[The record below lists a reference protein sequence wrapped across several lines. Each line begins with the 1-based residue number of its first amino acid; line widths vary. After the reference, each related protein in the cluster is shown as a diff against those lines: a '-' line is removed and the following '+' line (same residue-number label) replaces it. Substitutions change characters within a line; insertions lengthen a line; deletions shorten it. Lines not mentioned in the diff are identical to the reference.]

1 MPKDNPEAYKD
12 DFDNAFDEIANAERE
27 GKDVDSVLD
36 LQKFRSP
43 LGNELMSLFS
53 EYERDKRLTEE
64 RWIRDLRQY
73 RGEYDPSTLSK
84 LHPKRSKAFL
94 SLTRTKTKTVAAR
107 ETDLLFPANGDK
119 NWSINPSPIPELLP
133 EVIESIMLQYQEQT
147 GEEPTEEL
155 IRKFINEEAEK
166 RSRNMEQEMHD
177 QLNELKYRWIIRQTI
192 FDGNLYGTGI
202 LKGPLARTVRSKRWL
217 PNKETGEW
225 VTVELEKLTP
235 YCENVSVWDVYP
247 DMAAR
252 NPDEMRGVFQ
262 RYIMNR
268 HKVQELG
275 LRDDFNGE
283 AINEYLKQFPD
294 GDASFKTFEN
304 DLRGLNNTSISQ
316 TYSGTHEST
325 GPGLINRRGKYEL
338 KEYWGFLSADKLRQ
352 SGVNIPEEFELE
364 VAANVWMLD
373 DIIIKANVSQVEGV
387 HLPYHFYYYDKD
399 DTSLWGEGIPS
410 IMRDAQKLFNASV
423 RAMLDNAAI
432 SAGPIIEAN
441 TDLLEPNEDPKD
453 LYPFRVFLRDGTGSD
468 AAAQAIRVYSL
479 PSYTNEFMA
488 MINFFMSA
496 SDEVTA
502 IPRYMYGDTQNVG
515 GAGKTASGLSMLMGA
530 ANVTVKDQIKNF
542 DDGVTLP
549 FIKGLYFWNMEF
561 NPKENIKGDYQV
573 MAKGSTSLIARE
585 VKAESLITFMNVT
598 NNPTDLLYTKRDNVL
613 REYTKVL
620 DLDDM
625 DLIKDPNSVKL
636 EEKSRAEAAAADA
649 QFEKDLAMLKA
660 QSGGHVS
667 NDPGAAGD
675 TNNAG
680 PGNQKD
686 LSSGGGTEI
695 KPNNGNPI
703 GAGV

>member
-1 MPKDNPEAYKD
+1 MPSHYEDNK
-12 DFDNAFDEIANAERE
+12 FDEAFDEIEKAEDD
-27 GKDVDSVLD
+27 GKDINDLHALD
-36 LQKFRSP
+36 EYRSEMGLEL
-43 LGNELMSLFS
+43 LGMFH
-53 EYERDKRLTEE
+53 EYEGDKRLTEE
-64 RWIRDLRQY
+64 RWIKDLRQY
-73 RGEYDPSTLSK
+73 RGEYDPEVLAK

-94 SLTRTKTKTVAAR
+94 SLTRTKTKTVSAR
-107 ETDLLFPANGDK
+107 ETDLLFPANGDR
-119 NWSINPSPIPELLP
+119 NWSINPSPIPELMP
-133 EVIESIMLQYQEQT
+133 TVIETIMLQYQEAT
-147 GEEPTEEL
+147 GEKPSEEM

-177 QLNELKYRWIIRQTI
+177 QLNALKYRWIIRQTI

-202 LKGPLARTVRSKRWL
+202 LKGPLAKTVKSKRWL

-235 YCENVSVWDVYP
+235 YCENVSVWDIYP
-247 DMAAR
+247 DMSSR
-252 NPDEMRGVFQ
+252 HPDEMRGVFQ
-262 RYIMNR
+262 RYVMGR
-268 HKVQELG
+268 HKVVELAN
-275 LRDDFNGE
+275 RDDFNGE
-283 AINEYLKQFPD
+283 AIRAYLIQNPH
-294 GDASFKTFEN
+294 GDAELKTFEN
-304 DLRGLNNTSISQ
+304 DLRSLNDTSSNDNF
-316 TYSGTHEST
+316 TSKHESA
-325 GPGLINRRGKYEL
+325 GPAHIHRKGKYEL
-338 KEYWGFLSADKLRQ
+338 KEFWGFLSADELRK
-352 SGVNIPEEFELE
+352 SGVDIPEEFELE
-364 VAANVWMLD
+364 VAANVWLLG

-387 HLPYHFYYYDKD
+387 RLPYHFYYYDKD
-399 DTSLWGEGIPS
+399 DTSIWGEGIPS

-453 LYPFRVFLRDGTGSD
+453 LYPFRVFLRDGQGSD

-542 DDGVTLP
+542 DDGITLP

-561 NPKENIKGDYQV
+561 NPKENIKGDYEV

-598 NNPTDLLYTKRDNVL
+598 NNPTDLMYTKRDNVL

-625 DLIKDPNSVKL
+625 DLIKDPNTVKI
-636 EEKSRAEAAAADA
+636 EEQSRAEAQKEAED
-649 QFEKDLAMLKA
+649 FEKQIAMIKA
-660 QSGGHVS
+660 QSGGHMS
-667 NDPGAAGD
+667 NDPGVSTNAGD
-675 TNNAG
+675 PTKSLGGGA
-680 PGNQKD
+680 
-686 LSSGGGTEI
+686 GGTEI
-695 KPNNGNPI
+695 APD
-703 GAGV
+703 AGLPTA

>member
-1 MPKDNPEAYKD
+1 MPQDNPEAYNK
-12 DFDNAFDEIANAERE
+12 AFNEQEEAEAA
-27 GKDVDSVLD
+27 GKDVDSILD

-43 LGNELMSLFS
+43 LGNELITLFS
-53 EYERDKRLTEE
+53 EFERDKRLTEE

-73 RGEYDPSTLSK
+73 RGEYDPEVLAK

-119 NWSINPSPIPELLP
+119 NWSIGPSPIPELMP
-133 EVIESIMLQYQEQT
+133 EVMESIMLQYQEAT
-147 GEEPTEEL
+147 GEKPSEEL
-155 IRKFINEEAEK
+155 VRKFINEEATK

-202 LKGPLARTVRSKRWL
+202 LKGPLAKTVKSKRWL
-217 PNKETGEW
+217 PSQDTGEW

-252 NPDEMRGVFQ
+252 YIDEARGVFQ
-262 RYIMNR
+262 RYVMNR

-275 LRDDFNGE
+275 MRPDFNGE
-283 AINEYLKQFPD
+283 AINEYLKQFPE
-294 GDASFKTFEN
+294 GDAELKTFEN
-304 DLRGLNNTSISQ
+304 DLRGLNNTAYSQ
-316 TYSGTHEST
+316 NFGNKHESS
-325 GPGLINRRGKYEL
+325 GPGLIDRKGKYEL
-338 KEYWGFLSADKLRQ
+338 KEYWGFLSADKLRK
-352 SGVNIPEEFELE
+352 SGVDIPEEFELE
-364 VAANVWMLD
+364 VAANVWMLG
-373 DIIIKANVSQVEGV
+373 DIIVKANVSHIEGV
-387 HLPYHFYYYDKD
+387 KLPYHFYYYDKD
-399 DTSLWGEGIPS
+399 DTSIWGEGIPA

-453 LYPFRVFLRDGTGSD
+453 LFPFRVFLRDGQGTD
-468 AAAQAIRVYSL
+468 AMAQAIRVYSL
-479 PSYTNEFMA
+479 PSYTNEFMT
-488 MINFFMSA
+488 MIEFFMRA

-502 IPRYMYGDTQNVG
+502 IPRYMYGDSQNVG

-542 DDGVTLP
+542 DDGITLP

-598 NNPTDLLYTKRDNVL
+598 NNPTDLMYTHRDNVL

-620 DLDDM
+620 DLDEM
-625 DLIKDPNSVKL
+625 DLIKDPNTVKI
-636 EEKSRAEAAAADA
+636 EEQSRAQQAAAEAK
-649 QFEKDLAMLKA
+649 FEKDLAMIKA

-695 KPNNGNPI
+695 KPDNGNPL

>member
-1 MPKDNPEAYKD
+1 MPENNPEAY
-12 DFDNAFDEIANAERE
+12 NTAFDEIGKAESE
-27 GKDVDSVLD
+27 GKEIDELRELD
-36 LQKFRSP
+36 QYRTQ
-43 LGNELMSLFS
+43 LGADLLSTFH
-53 EYERDKRLTEE
+53 EYEVDRRLTEE
-64 RWIRDLRQY
+64 RWIKDLRQY
-73 RGEYDPSTLSK
+73 RGEYDPEVLAK

-94 SLTRTKTKTVAAR
+94 SLTRTKTKTVSAR

-119 NWSINPSPIPELLP
+119 NWSINPSPIPELVP
-133 EVIESIMLQYQEQT
+133 QIIEKISLQYQEAT
-147 GEEPTEEL
+147 GEAPDEVM

-166 RSRNMEQEMHD
+166 RARNMEQEMHD
-177 QLNELKYRWIIRQTI
+177 QLNALKYRWIIRQTI

-217 PNKETGEW
+217 PSPETGEW
-225 VTVELEKLTP
+225 VTVQLEKLTP

-247 DMAAR
+247 DMSAKY
-252 NPDEMRGVFQ
+252 PEEMRGIFQ
-262 RYIMNR
+262 RYVMGR
-268 HKVQELG
+268 HKVYELS
-275 LRDDFNGE
+275 LRDDFNGD
-283 AINEYLKQFPD
+283 AIKAYLRQNPM
-294 GDASFKTFEN
+294 GDAELKTFEN
-304 DLRGLNNTSISQ
+304 DLRSLNDANMSETRMNK
-316 TYSGTHEST
+316 HEST
-325 GPGLINRRGKYEL
+325 GPANISRKGKYEL
-338 KEYWGFLSADKLRQ
+338 KEYWGFLDADKLREQ
-352 SGVNIPEEFELE
+352 GVNVPPEFEME
-364 VAANVWMLD
+364 VAANIWLLG
-373 DIIIKANVSQVEGV
+373 DIVIKANVSQVEGV

-399 DTSLWGEGIPS
+399 DTSIWGEGIPS

-441 TDLLEPNEDPKD
+441 TDLLETNEDPKD
-453 LYPFRVFLRDGTGSD
+453 LYPFRVFLRDGQGAD

-479 PSYTNEFMA
+479 PSYTNEFMS

-561 NPKENIKGDYQV
+561 NPKENIKGDYEV

-598 NNPTDLLYTKRDNVL
+598 NNPTDLMYTHRDNVL

-625 DLIKDPNSVKL
+625 GLIKDPNTVKI
-636 EEKSRAEAAAADA
+636 EEQQRAEAMEADA
-649 QFEKDLAMLKA
+649 QFEKDIAMMKA
-660 QSGGHVS
+660 KSGGHMN
-667 NDPGAAGD
+667 NDPGTGHET
-675 TNNAG
+675 TNDPTKSLGGGA
-680 PGNQKD
+680 
-686 LSSGGGTEI
+686 GGTEI
-695 KPNNGNPI
+695 QPNAGNPI
-703 GAGV
+703 Q

>member
-1 MPKDNPEAYKD
+1 MPENNPEAYNK
-12 DFDNAFDEIANAERE
+12 AFDEIAQAESD
-27 GKDVDSVLD
+27 GKDIDQLRELD
-36 LQKFRSP
+36 EFRSP
-43 LGNELMSLFS
+43 MGDDLNGLFT
-53 EYERDKRLTEE
+53 EYESDRKLTEE
-64 RWIRDLRQY
+64 RWIKDLRQY
-73 RGEYDPSTLSK
+73 RGEYDPEVLAK

-94 SLTRTKTKTVAAR
+94 SLTRTKTKTVSAR

-119 NWSINPSPIPELLP
+119 NWSINPSPIPELVP
-133 EVIESIMLQYQEQT
+133 QVIEKISLQYQEAT
-147 GEEPTEEL
+147 GETPTEEH

-166 RSRNMEQEMHD
+166 RSRNMEKEMHD
-177 QLNELKYRWIIRQTI
+177 QLNALKYRWIIRQTI

-217 PNKETGEW
+217 PNEETGEW

-235 YCENVSVWDVYP
+235 YCENVSVWDIYP
-247 DMAAR
+247 DMSAKY
-252 NPDEMRGVFQ
+252 PEDMRGVFQ
-262 RYIMNR
+262 RYVMSR
-268 HKVQELG
+268 HKVFELA
-275 LRDDFNGE
+275 LRDDFNGA
-283 AINEYLKQFPD
+283 AIKAYLRQNPQ
-294 GDASFKTFEN
+294 GDAELKTFEN
-304 DLRGLNNTSISQ
+304 DLRSLNDSNMSETRMNK
-316 TYSGTHEST
+316 HEST
-325 GPGLINRRGKYEL
+325 GPAHITRKGKYEL
-338 KEYWGFLSADKLRQ
+338 KEFWGFLDADKLREQ
-352 SGVNIPEEFELE
+352 GVNVPPEFEME
-364 VAANVWMLD
+364 VAANIWMLG
-373 DIIIKANVSQVEGV
+373 DIVIKANVSQVEGV

-399 DTSLWGEGIPS
+399 DTSIWGEGIPS

-453 LYPFRVFLRDGTGSD
+453 LYPFRVFLRDGQGAD
-468 AAAQAIRVYSL
+468 AMAQAIRVYSL
-479 PSYTNEFMA
+479 PSYTNEFMS

-561 NPKENIKGDYQV
+561 NPKENIKGDYEV

-598 NNPTDLLYTKRDNVL
+598 NNPTDLMYTHRDNVL

-625 DLIKDPNSVKL
+625 DLIKDPNTVKI
-636 EEKSRAEAAAADA
+636 EEQQRSEQIAANE
-649 QFEKDLAMLKA
+649 QFEKEIAMIKA
-660 QSGGHVS
+660 KSGGHMS
-667 NDPGAAGD
+667 NDPGATTGEAAPDQTKSLGGG
-675 TNNAG
+675 A
-680 PGNQKD
+680 
-686 LSSGGGTEI
+686 GGTEI
-695 KPNNGNPI
+695 QPNAGNPI
-703 GAGV
+703 